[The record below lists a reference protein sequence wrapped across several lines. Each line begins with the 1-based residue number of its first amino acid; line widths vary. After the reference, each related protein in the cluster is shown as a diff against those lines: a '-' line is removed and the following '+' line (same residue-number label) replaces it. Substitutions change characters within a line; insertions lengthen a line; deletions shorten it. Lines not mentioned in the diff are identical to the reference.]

1 MGSIVIANDNEPAD
15 LAVVADDPVLPPD
28 VSRMLDECD
37 RVGIGMDMLMTLC
50 RARLRALGADTQ
62 GITEEVLTTFRHM
75 VEQRR

>member
-15 LAVVADDPVLPPD
+15 LAVVANDPVLPSD

-50 RARLRALGADTQ
+50 RARLRVLGADNA
-62 GITEEVLTTFRHM
+62 GITDEVLTAFRHM
-75 VEQRR
+75 IERRR